1 MNSQENTA
9 SQTVTLAEGLSDPR
23 YHDLLLLVMINH
35 IHARSAGALATLLAK
50 LPSEAV
56 DWRTSHL
63 GFVDFPLLHVAIS
76 CSSHE
81 TIDVLLAAGA
91 DLEQKN
97 GFDYSALVWA
107 MMNSRACIVDRLLQ
121 AGANPA
127 TPAVENYSAL
137 HFAVRWHQAELAAR
151 LISHGAPVNVINDHK
166 KAPLFEAVNNK
177 NVRLIKLLLSHGA
190 RLSSGGGESG
200 YLVTAIGHMG
210 KEVVLELV
218 KAGIDPDGDFVAP
231 GNRKTPLTSLVRT
244 APSDEPVGSDGYK
257 EWENKILE
265 LAQLLL
271 NAGADPDLPRFDGLT
286 PFCAALSAGR
296 PNVIALL
303 VEHGAVPRANPDN
316 LRCRN
321 ISCPECPDET
331 PRRTVTERAEVAAM
345 VRSLD
350 PVVPLQAQCRLFIRK
365 TMVSCRKQGES
376 LISNVPKL
384 PLPPRLQRYL
394 CDVGGAAF

>member
-9 SQTVTLAEGLSDPR
+9 PQTVILGESLSDPR
-23 YHDLLLLVMINH
+23 YRNLLLLLMINH
-35 IHARSAGALATLLAK
+35 IHGRNAGALSTLLAK
-50 LPSEAV
+50 LPREVV
-56 DWRTSHL
+56 DWRTSHS
-63 GFVDFPLLHVAIS
+63 GFADFPLLHVAIS
-76 CSSHE
+76 WNSLE

-107 MMNSRACIVDRLLQ
+107 MMNRRAPIVDRLLQ

-151 LISHGAPVNVINDHK
+151 LISHGAPVNMINDHK
-166 KAPLFEAVNNK
+166 EAPLFEAVNNK

-200 YLVTAIGHMG
+200 YLVKAIGYMG

-218 KAGIDPDGDFVAP
+218 KAGIDPDGNAP

-244 APSDEPVGSDGYK
+244 ARSGEPVGSEGYK
-257 EWENKILE
+257 DWENKILE

-296 PNVIALL
+296 PEVISLL
-303 VEHGAVPRANPDN
+303 VEHGAVPRANPDT
-316 LRCRN
+316 LRCLD
-321 ISCPECPDET
+321 ISCPGCRDAP
-331 PRRTVTERAEVAAM
+331 PHHTVTGRAEVATM

-350 PVVPLQAQCRLFIRK
+350 PVVPLQVQCRLFIRK
-365 TMVSCRKQGES
+365 TMISCRKQGES

>member
-1 MNSQENTA
+1 MFHLIYARNARALTA
-9 SQTVTLAEGLSDPR
+9 
-23 YHDLLLLVMINH
+23 
-35 IHARSAGALATLLAK
+35 LLAQ
-50 LPSEAV
+50 LPREAV
-56 DWRTSHL
+56 DWRTSL
-63 GFVDFPLLHVAIS
+63 SDFVDFPLLHLAITWN
-76 CSSHE
+76 CPDMV
-81 TIDVLLAAGA
+81 DVLLAAGA
-91 DLEQKN
+91 NLEQKN
-97 GFDYSALVWA
+97 GFGYSSLVWA
-107 MMNSRACIVDRLLQ
+107 MMSSRSDIVDRLLQ
-121 AGANPA
+121 AGASPA

-137 HFAVRWHQAELAAR
+137 HFAVRWQQAELAAR
-151 LISHGAPVNVINDHK
+151 LISHGAPVNMINDHNVS
-166 KAPLFEAVNNK
+166 PLLEAVMK
-177 NVRLIKLLLSHGA
+177 KDVSLIKLLLSHGA

-200 YLVTAIGHMG
+200 YLVTAIGYMG

-244 APSDEPVGSDGYK
+244 APSDEPVGSEGYK

-271 NAGADPDLPRFDGLT
+271 NAGADPDLPGFDGLT

-296 PNVIALL
+296 PEVISLL
-303 VEHGAVPRANPDN
+303 VEHGAVPRANPDT
-316 LRCRN
+316 LRCRD
-321 ISCPECPDET
+321 ISCPECSDNT
-331 PRRTVTERAEVAAM
+331 PRRTITGRAEVAAL

-394 CDVGGAAF
+394 CDVGGAAAF